1 MEIKDIMLTSPNAVK
16 AGSYITNEV
25 SDEMIG
31 NSIRETQE
39 IHLNEIVGSVLLRRL
54 KELVFNKMKGYEDDI
69 DSAENAEY
77 KTLLDEYVEPYMVA
91 KTQAMICTPI
101 TLKIR
106 NMGVVY
112 NSDQNVNNN
121 GKDNAYTA
129 QRRFNVLAD
138 QCATRL
144 SMYLCSHKSDF
155 PELSENDCGC
165 GVFTRPLIGRRFVS
179 VPLNLGQK
187 RGNCCCD

>member
-1 MEIKDIMLTSPNAVK
+1 MEIKDIMLTSTNAVK

-25 SDEMIG
+25 SDETIG
-31 NSIRETQE
+31 NSIREAQE
-39 IHLNEIVGSVLLRRL
+39 VHLNEIIGSVLLRRL
-54 KELVFNKMKGYEDDI
+54 KELVYNKMNGSVDAI
-69 DSAENAEY
+69 DSEENAEY
-77 KTLLDEYVEPYMVA
+77 KTLLDDYVEPYMVA
-91 KTQAMICTPI
+91 KTQAMICIPI
-101 TLKIR
+101 TVKIR

-121 GKDNAYTA
+121 GLENAYAA

-144 SMYLCSHKSDF
+144 SMYLCSHKTDF
-155 PELSENDCGC
+155 PELSEGDCGC
-165 GVFTRPLIGRRFVS
+165 GIFTKPLIGRRFVS

-187 RGNCCCD
+187 GNDCC